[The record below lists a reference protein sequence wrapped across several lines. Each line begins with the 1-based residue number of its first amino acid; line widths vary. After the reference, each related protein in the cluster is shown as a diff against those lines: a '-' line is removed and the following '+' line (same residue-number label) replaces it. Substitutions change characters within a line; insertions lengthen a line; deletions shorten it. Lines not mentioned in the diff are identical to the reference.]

1 MSEPV
6 IPSLVLAPD
15 NSAMS
20 TNSRDTYGLH
30 LEVDA
35 PEAWVYVP
43 AGRFPDYT
51 PQIVVSALADNTAA
65 ALCASSTAAGQIN
78 VKLPAR
84 ASLSAAGF
92 DTASKTYSWTISITS
107 DDPATVVIGP
117 QTPLAFDLTNIRPNN
132 IPGIAKITLTPRMKA
147 NQAGKTDIGGP
158 PLVYTVEKSVPPLV
172 IEDVKWS
179 LGTRAGKGLLSWTV
193 TGDVLDCV
201 VRANDEQ
208 IGYPIADGTEYSASL
223 ILQSGPQALTITAAD
238 ANGNTA
244 TYSENK
250 DFSDFNPYFRLQV
263 SNGRPL
269 SLVSSDQTAILY
281 GVFQKQEEDPFIWQN
296 DLSGTQDNWQA
307 TGIALPGG
315 AATSPCVFYGGS
327 FYLAGGS
334 AFDPGSFGSA
344 FWVYADNKWQP
355 IQGPDAWSEPRIG
368 QAVALFDEAI
378 WVAGGYGASG
388 AVYDDVF
395 CYTRDASG
403 GGRWTAKLS
412 LPEPRC
418 NASLASVGERLYLY
432 GGYTDMPGGTA
443 KSDLCLFTDTGWADQ
458 HKTPPAKKKPDYW
471 CLGSLNDALLLLAS
485 FGGRAF
491 TLRMTSKPN
500 WQGDDSNLSNVAITP
515 DAQPPYGFTTVLFK
529 HRLFLV
535 MGDTT
540 GNSAFAYYE
549 PPSSHGRAIRE
560 A

>member
-6 IPSLVLAPD
+6 IPSLELAHD
-15 NSAMS
+15 NSAMG
-20 TNSRDTYGLH
+20 TNSPDTYGLH

-65 ALCASSTAAGQIN
+65 ALCASWTAAGQIN

-117 QTPLAFDLTNIRPNN
+117 QTPLAFDLTNITPDN
-132 IPGIAKITLTPRMKA
+132 IPGPAKITLAPRMKA
-147 NQAGKTDIGGP
+147 NQGSGKTDIEGA
-158 PLVYTVEKSVPPLV
+158 PLFYTVDKSEPPLV

-179 LGTRAGKGLLSWTV
+179 LSTRAGQGVLSWTV
-193 TGDVLDCV
+193 TGDVRDCV
-201 VRANDEQ
+201 LRANGEE
-208 IGYPIADGTEYSASL
+208 IGHPSGNGIEYSASL
-223 ILQSGPQALTITAAD
+223 ILQSGPQALAITAAD

-269 SLVSSDQTAILY
+269 SLVSSDQTTVIY
-281 GVFQKQEEDPFIWQN
+281 GVFQQQEGAHIWKN

-307 TGIALPGG
+307 TGIALPAGT
-315 AATSPCVFYGGS
+315 ATSPCVFYGGN
-327 FYLAGGS
+327 FYLTGGS

-344 FWVYADNKWQP
+344 FWVYADNTWQA
-355 IQGPDAWSEPRIG
+355 IKGPDAWSEPRIG
-368 QAVALFDEAI
+368 QAVALFDGAI

-395 CYTRDASG
+395 SYTRDGNG
-403 GGRWTAKLS
+403 GGQWTAKHP

-418 NASLASVGERLYLY
+418 NASLASVGEGLYLY
-432 GGYTDMPGGTA
+432 GGYTDMPGGNA
-443 KSDLCLFTDTGWADQ
+443 KSDLYLLTGTGWADQ
-458 HKTPPAKKKPDYW
+458 QKIPPTGAPDYW
-471 CLGSLNDALLLLAS
+471 CLGSLKDALLLLANFS
-485 FGGRAF
+485 GRAF
-491 TLRMTSKPN
+491 TLRMTSAPN
-500 WQGDDSNLSNVAITP
+500 WQGDDSNLSNVAISPNT
-515 DAQPPYGFTTVLFK
+515 QPPYGFTIALFK
-529 HRLFLV
+529 DRLFLV
-535 MGDTT
+535 MGDTA
-540 GNSAFAYYE
+540 GHSAFAYYE
-549 PPSSHGRAIRE
+549 PPFGHGRAIRE